1 MLPSIIIQL
10 DDPARRFRPG
20 EEIMGTFRF
29 MDIRP
34 QGLRRMEFS
43 VLWYTEGKGDEDM
56 GVHHFE
62 SISWDVDE
70 QAPETEAGEENVLA
84 GAACLTESVREQT
97 SRTYSFQVPLPK
109 TPLSYYGLTLKIR
122 WCVRVRLFL
131 VTGREIMAE
140 KLFLLGDLP
149 PVEVSLT

>member
-1 MLPSIIIQL
+1 MSIIIQL

-20 EEIMGTFRF
+20 EEITGTCRF
-29 MDIRP
+29 MGIRP
-34 QGLRRMEFS
+34 NELRRMEFS

-62 SISWDVDE
+62 AISWDVDE
-70 QAPETEAGEENVLA
+70 PAAGDSPGEDSVLA
-84 GAACLTESVREQT
+84 GAACLTECVREPG
-97 SRTYSFQVPLPK
+97 SRTYSFCVPLPR
-109 TPLSYYGLTLKIR
+109 TPLSYYGLVLKIR

-131 VTGREIMAE
+131 TTGREIMGE
-140 KLFLLGDLP
+140 KLFLLGNLP